1 MLYRIMTGQKKA
13 SGVTPTVDISESERM
28 AKIREL
34 LVGPVIADESAR
46 VDQSVEHL
54 NKLVREQREAI
65 SVLEARIRELEE
77 SQRVGM
83 TRLRVRLLGM
93 VEALLANEEDVR
105 VRLAQ
110 NQTLLP
116 ELENNDASDGT

>member
-1 MLYRIMTGQKKA
+1 MTGQKKA